1 MSLGFARC
9 FGRFQS
15 EAVAPAMTVKRGTCR
30 VPFAPILV
38 ALLGMAVAIMGCSAR
53 RSLGYNLENVA
64 DAAGGPDNIAAVDRP
79 GDATAGVTLPTIPKA
94 KQTCPSLAGLTG
106 TNVTFLG
113 NVVTIWSGPSGSVG
127 PMVFYWH
134 ATSATSQEAVAGLG
148 PGTREV
154 VTSGGVIAAFNQSN
168 GAGTNTGD
176 FTWYTGDFDTADEIL
191 ACAKQQGLVDLA
203 RIHSAG
209 YSPGSC
215 QTAAMVYAR
224 AYLASV
230 ICYSGGAMTMGPL
243 LDPRNPPALLAAHG
257 AVGKD
262 IFGIDIAQNTL
273 LLESDLKSKGSFV
286 IDCDDGGDHLQSG
299 PARIAGAAGPGWQF
313 LKDHPYKVNPDP
325 YGALPSTFPS
335 YCKVM

>member
-1 MSLGFARC
+1 
-9 FGRFQS
+9 
-15 EAVAPAMTVKRGTCR
+15 MTVASETPRM
-30 VPFAPILV
+30 PAPPILATLLSAI
-38 ALLGMAVAIMGCSAR
+38 ALVGCGAH
-53 RSLGYNLENVA
+53 RSLGYNLEEGV
-64 DAAGGPDNIAAVDRP
+64 DAAGGLDAGAAADSSA
-79 GDATAGVTLPTIPKA
+79 DAPADATLPTVPKA
-94 KQTCPSLAGLTG
+94 KQTCPAMAGLAG
-106 TNVTFLG
+106 TNLTFLG
-113 NVVTIWSGPSGSVG
+113 NAVTIWSGPSGSVG

-154 VTSGGVIAAFNQSN
+154 VVSGGVIAAFNQSN
-168 GAGTNTGD
+168 RTGTSTGD
-176 FTWYTGDFDTADEIL
+176 STWYTGDFDTADEIL
-191 ACAKQQGLVDLA
+191 ACAKQQGLIDVA
-203 RIHSAG
+203 HIHSAG

-215 QTAAMVYAR
+215 QTAAMIYAR

-243 LDPRNPPALLAAHG
+243 PDPRNPPALLAAHG

-262 IFGIDIAQNTL
+262 IYGIDIAQNTL

-313 LKDHPYKVNPDP
+313 LKDHPYGVNPEP
-325 YGALPSTFPS
+325 YGTLPSTFPA
-335 YCKVM
+335 YCTVM